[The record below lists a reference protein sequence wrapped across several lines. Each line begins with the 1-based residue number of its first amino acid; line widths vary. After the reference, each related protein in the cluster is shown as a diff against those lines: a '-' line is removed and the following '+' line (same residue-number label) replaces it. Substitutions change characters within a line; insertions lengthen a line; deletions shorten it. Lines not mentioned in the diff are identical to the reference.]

1 MPGVAGD
8 PSEVPDRHMDE
19 PRPESIAEE
28 SERLVATWRAE
39 RPQPAASPKE
49 VEPTHSYWNA
59 PPPEPAPTGR
69 RIGWLVVGIGA
80 AGMVIFADFLGFS
93 GPPSDPNDPGVAD
106 VAFFVSP
113 IIAVIAAMATA
124 AMLWVVGALRLA
136 DLSAY
141 RARNALVAGALV
153 GPMTYLAVLLAT
165 TPTLDSAQSGRLDD
179 FVSFVVPVIC
189 GIGATLIAAL
199 VQGKRGRQ
207 AMARVAARGT
217 RNGADSSLGSETA
230 LPLLAQLPPRPL
242 QQRRPSLGAAVLGL
256 AGLAISGLYVVGQLA
271 AGNQALAIVFVVV
284 ALGAVGF
291 RLLRRT
297 RYASQPD
304 ASMGASLFRSLSD
317 EGERT
322 ARAFGGTL
330 RIVLIV
336 MGWTVAAT
344 AAAIVLA
351 LVVTNLP
358 TGAQSAGG
366 IIILGMFVG
375 LLVGGPLWTIRHF
388 H

>member
-1 MPGVAGD
+1 MLGVLGRTVTRWVHSVAGATLDVQADTVPRVRTISAYAGGSTMPGVAGD

-80 AGMVIFADFLGFS
+80 AGMVIFADFLAFS
-93 GPPSDPNDPGVAD
+93 GPPSDPNDPSVAD

-153 GPMTYLAVLLAT
+153 GPITYLAVLLAT

-189 GIGATLIAAL
+189 GLTRIHRWPDLIRLPGHANRCPSELGRWRCEQPIDPNRGAPD
-199 VQGKRGRQ
+199 RCDHR
-207 AMARVAARGT
+207 
-217 RNGADSSLGSETA
+217 TA
-230 LPLLAQLPPRPL
+230 
-242 QQRRPSLGAAVLGL
+242 S
-256 AGLAISGLYVVGQLA
+256 
-271 AGNQALAIVFVVV
+271 
-284 ALGAVGF
+284 
-291 RLLRRT
+291 T
-297 RYASQPD
+297 
-304 ASMGASLFRSLSD
+304 ASMWPSTMTAWSPMRGSSCRPPWLTIWACAS
-317 EGERT
+317 
-322 ARAFGGTL
+322 
-330 RIVLIV
+330 
-336 MGWTVAAT
+336 W
-344 AAAIVLA
+344 
-351 LVVTNLP
+351 
-358 TGAQSAGG
+358 
-366 IIILGMFVG
+366 
-375 LLVGGPLWTIRHF
+375 
-388 H
+388 